1 MNAAEQFET
10 LVGEHYESLFR
21 FGFSLTRSESDA
33 QDLTQQTFYV
43 WATKGHQL
51 RDPSRARTWLYTTMH
66 RAFLQTRRRQG
77 RYMHHALEEVGEE
90 LPPVL
95 PVQTQ
100 VIDSSRALSALRAI
114 DEAYQGAVTL
124 FYLEDYSYKEI
135 AEILE
140 VAIGTVKSR
149 IARGISQ
156 LRRML
161 LSKPSRERSTREWDR
176 STSSFGERI
185 DQI

>member
-1 MNAAEQFET
+1 
-10 LVGEHYESLFR
+10 
-21 FGFSLTRSESDA
+21 
-33 QDLTQQTFYV
+33 
-43 WATKGHQL
+43 
-51 RDPSRARTWLYTTMH
+51 
-66 RAFLQTRRRQG
+66 
-77 RYMHHALEEVGEE
+77 MHHALEEVGEE